1 MSKRHRFKKKKKL
14 KLQKKI
20 SEIAAP
26 QSGIEIE
33 AIPAGIEE
41 VPSAEQTATSPS
53 VAAEKPVE
61 KKKSDSIIDAPTRKF
76 ISRDV
81 RMILFTLL
89 GLAIVLTIVKI
100 LSLKTGYIDAFGN
113 WLYKITNIQT
123 M

>member
-26 QSGIEIE
+26 QSGVEIE
-33 AIPAGIEE
+33 AMPVGIEE
-41 VPSAEQTATSPS
+41 VPPTEQTAKTP
-53 VAAEKPVE
+53 VEKPVE
-61 KKKSDSIIDAPTRKF
+61 EKESKSIIDAPTRKF

-100 LSLKTGYIDAFGN
+100 LALKTGVVNAFGD